1 MKRIFHNRDERGKT
15 PLINS
20 ALKQSRQGEQT
31 HHQEIVDTI
40 RHITQTFQTDS
51 LVHEVARR
59 GSLGQLRRL
68 LQNKNTCDVKRIFH
82 NRDERGKTP
91 LMWASL
97 NNSVDVIKFILS
109 SGANLY
115 ARDFFGQTAF
125 LHACRGNMRDVLEF
139 LARKGARIHD
149 IDSDGQHGVHH
160 AAREN
165 TNDVLE
171 LLTQKL
177 QADIHIR
184 DWRNR
189 LPIHHAAASGNTD
202 NVLFLIQNGSCLNS
216 KSRVIRGCK
225 FNDDLGGNYGGMTPL
240 HYAAKNGHSN
250 IVRLLVQHGANI
262 GATTDCGSTALMLA
276 TENGHGD
283 IASYFMDILR
293 GTKTLKESISHTC
306 ELHSKL
312 LCS

>member
-1 MKRIFHNRDERGKT
+1 MGNSEFVRAVIQCSPSKLDAAISLGAE
-15 PLINS
+15 LIKS
-20 ALKQSRQGEQT
+20 ALKQSRQDEQT

-82 NRDERGKTP
+82 NRDERSKTP

-125 LHACRGNMRDVLEF
+125 LHVCRGNMRDVLEF

-149 IDSDGQHGVHH
+149 IDSILF
-160 AAREN
+160 
-165 TNDVLE
+165 TLVLPA
-171 LLTQKL
+171 LL
-177 QADIHIR
+177 
-184 DWRNR
+184 
-189 LPIHHAAASGNTD
+189 
-202 NVLFLIQNGSCLNS
+202 
-216 KSRVIRGCK
+216 
-225 FNDDLGGNYGGMTPL
+225 
-240 HYAAKNGHSN
+240 
-250 IVRLLVQHGANI
+250 
-262 GATTDCGSTALMLA
+262 
-276 TENGHGD
+276 
-283 IASYFMDILR
+283 
-293 GTKTLKESISHTC
+293 
-306 ELHSKL
+306 
-312 LCS
+312 